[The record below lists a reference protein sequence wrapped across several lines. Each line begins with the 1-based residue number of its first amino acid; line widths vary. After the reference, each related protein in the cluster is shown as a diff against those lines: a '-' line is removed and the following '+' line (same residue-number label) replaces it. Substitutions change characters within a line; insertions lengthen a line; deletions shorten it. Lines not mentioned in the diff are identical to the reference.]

1 MDEDRNPSVAT
12 GGGSV
17 ADVPSGAI
25 GTESAQSQTP
35 NQPCDEE
42 AAHAPAEASTRLIK
56 YDAMVSAIA
65 AAYKVDEVKDI
76 RDKALALEM
85 YSRLA
90 RNTEAEQQACE
101 IRLRAERKAGKLL
114 KQTEKAKGGGDQKSD
129 HRSPRVTGDKPTL
142 RDLNI
147 TKKQSSDWQKLAD
160 VPEQEFEAAL
170 ADPTT
175 KPTTSGII
183 SANAEP
189 KQGPVSKEAMWL
201 FGHLEDFER
210 EGVLGKL
217 PEEFLA
223 TMTPLMLDGV
233 HTLAPRVASWLK
245 QIGKMK

>member
-1 MDEDRNPSVAT
+1 MTEIDMVPAEIAPVDHAAEDHA
-12 GGGSV
+12 
-17 ADVPSGAI
+17 
-25 GTESAQSQTP
+25 AQ
-35 NQPCDEE
+35 
-42 AAHAPAEASTRLIK
+42 APAEAGTRLVK

-65 AAYKVDEVKDI
+65 AAHKVDEVKDI
-76 RDKALALEM
+76 RDQALALEM

-114 KQTEKAKGGGDQKSD
+114 RRMEKAKGSLRRGITTL
-129 HRSPRVTGDKPTL
+129 PREETPTL
-142 RDLNI
+142 QDLNI

-183 SANAEP
+183 KVNAEP
-189 KQGPVSKEAMWL
+189 KPRPVSKEALWL
-201 FGHLEDFER
+201 WGRLEDFER
-210 EGVLGKL
+210 EGVLAKQ
-217 PEEFLA
+217 PEEFLS
-223 TMTPLMLDGV
+223 TMTPLMLDEV

-245 QIGKMK
+245 RIGKMK

>member
-1 MDEDRNPSVAT
+1 MNESNMMPADIGVPEHVAED
-12 GGGSV
+12 
-17 ADVPSGAI
+17 
-25 GTESAQSQTP
+25 
-35 NQPCDEE
+35 E
-42 AAHAPAEASTRLIK
+42 AAHAPAEASTRLVK

-76 RDKALALEM
+76 RDQALALEM

-114 KQTEKAKGGGDQKSD
+114 RRMEKAKGSLRRGTTTL
-129 HRSPRVTGDKPTL
+129 PREETPTL